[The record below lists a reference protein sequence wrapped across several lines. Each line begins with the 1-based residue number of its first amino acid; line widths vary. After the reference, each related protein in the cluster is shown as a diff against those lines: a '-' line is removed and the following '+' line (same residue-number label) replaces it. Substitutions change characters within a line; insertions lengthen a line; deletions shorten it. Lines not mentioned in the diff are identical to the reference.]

1 MLESYLS
8 QAQNDKK
15 INMPANFQGEPSP
28 PKSVLVQKNI
38 ENLNSTWITA
48 LNQKK
53 QAITNSH
60 VVPN

>member
-1 MLESYLS
+1 
-8 QAQNDKK
+8 
-15 INMPANFQGEPSP
+15 MPANFQGEPSP